1 MNQKQSRR
9 ALIGVGVLGALLLST
24 PLLWQAWTNS
34 HELTGKVAVFDAA
47 SRRPAKDMLA
57 CLVHRPAGGLRLE
70 IMTANHFADPDR
82 GITVRIEQ
90 HPDAPRLKAWITRGQ
105 ALSSGEAA
113 QLQGCAG

>member
-24 PLLWQAWTNS
+24 PLLWQAWTTR

-47 SRRPAKDMLA
+47 ARRPAKDVLA
-57 CLVHRPAGGLRLE
+57 CLVHRPAGGLRLD

-90 HPDAPRLKAWITRGQ
+90 HPGAARLKAWITRGET
-105 ALSSGEAA
+105 LSPRETA
-113 QLQGCAG
+113 QLRDCAG